1 MAIKRRS
8 KQFSEEDRERM
19 NARLEQLTKEVEAQ
33 MVEMATI
40 ETEII
45 KFMLENNIDSLELED
60 GTVVSLERGGI
71 KQNG

>member
-33 MVEMATI
+33 MAEMATI

-60 GTVVSLERGGI
+60 GTVVSLERGE
-71 KQNG
+71 

>member
-1 MAIKRRS
+1 MAIRRRPQ
-8 KQFSEEDRERM
+8 QFSEEDRERM

-33 MVEMATI
+33 MAEMATI

-60 GTVVSLERGGI
+60 GTVVSLERGE
-71 KQNG
+71 

>member
-8 KQFSEEDRERM
+8 KQFSEEDREKM
-19 NARLEQLTKEVEAQ
+19 NTRLEQLTKEVEAQ
-33 MVEMATI
+33 MAEMATI

-60 GTVVSLERGGI
+60 GTVVSLERGE
-71 KQNG
+71 

>member
-1 MAIKRRS
+1 MSIRRRT

-33 MVEMATI
+33 MAEMATI

-60 GTVVSLERGGI
+60 GTVVSLERGE
-71 KQNG
+71 

>member
-33 MVEMATI
+33 IAEMATI

-60 GTVVSLERGGI
+60 GTIVSLERGE
-71 KQNG
+71 

>member
-8 KQFSEEDRERM
+8 QQFSEEDRERM

-33 MVEMATI
+33 MAEMATI

-60 GTVVSLERGGI
+60 GTVVSLERGE
-71 KQNG
+71 

>member
-33 MVEMATI
+33 MAEMATI

-60 GTVVSLERGGI
+60 GTIVSLERGE
-71 KQNG
+71 

>member
-1 MAIKRRS
+1 MAIKKRS

-33 MVEMATI
+33 MAEMATI

-60 GTVVSLERGGI
+60 GTVVSLERGE
-71 KQNG
+71 